1 MTTFK
6 LWKDKDKGL
15 LDPGL
20 FSSTAEELAKRIGT
34 EDNRK
39 NKGTQLRRFF
49 DELIRINT
57 KAQSKE
63 KEDDWAIIHP
73 LVHMMI
79 AKAVYAQGRGLVT
92 RSFVDLMRNGIK
104 QIQDR
109 NDLDVF
115 TNFMECFIGFYKL
128 YGPK

>member
-20 FSSTAEELAKRIGT
+20 FSATAEELAKRIGT

-79 AKAVYAQGRGLVT
+79 AKVVYAQGRGLVT
-92 RSFVDLMRNGIK
+92 GFVVDLMRNGIK

>member
-20 FSSTAEELAKRIGT
+20 FSATAEELAKRIGT

-79 AKAVYAQGRGLVT
+79 AKVVYAQGRGLVT
-92 RSFVDLMRNGIK
+92 GLFVDLMRNGIK